1 VTGLQDSDMRIVS
14 KRSSASGQTITR
26 IKHQRGSWTEFLPAD
41 EDDYPL
47 LNKRYIAFERAATSF
62 LRKQD
67 FFEPNHITYLRFAV
81 CLFLLFSFGEL
92 SYLQILALAAL
103 GGVTDFFDGAFARS
117 ASKKT
122 RLGVLIDP
130 LADKFLMLT
139 ILYILVAK
147 RALDPCYLVLMAIME
162 THIIITPLLSLIR
175 NSLVGQRAGR
185 SSYPSLKRDGTDVIL
200 ARTRPAL
207 AGRVKVHLYAYAV
220 LSMMLGKAFQI
231 SFLSDLAHVLLILG
245 ICAGAAAYGAYVRRW
260 LKKPIGPTEGE
271 DTDLAHRVRTLS
283 R

>member
-1 VTGLQDSDMRIVS
+1 LTDLQYRNMSIVP
-14 KRSSASGQTITR
+14 KRRATSGQTISR
-26 IKHQRGSWTEFLPAD
+26 IKHHRGSWTEFLPAD

-47 LNKRYIAFERAATSF
+47 LNKRYIAFERAATTF

-67 FFEPNHITYLRFAV
+67 FVEPNHITYLRFAV
-81 CLFLLFSFGEL
+81 CLFLLFSFGQL
-92 SYLQILALAAL
+92 SYLQILTLAAI

-130 LADKFLMLT
+130 LADKLLMLT

-147 RALDPCYLVLMAIME
+147 RELDPRYLVLMAIME

-175 NSLVGQRAGR
+175 NSLVGQRVGR
-185 SSYPSLKRDGTDVIL
+185 SSYPSLKRDGTDDIL
-200 ARTRPAL
+200 ARTRPVL

-220 LSMMLGKAFQI
+220 LCMMLGKAFRV

-245 ICAGAAAYGAYVRRW
+245 MCAGAAAYGAYVMRW
-260 LKKPIGPTEGE
+260 LKKPMGPAQGE
-271 DTDLAHRVRTLS
+271 ATDLAHRV
-283 R
+283 

>member
-1 VTGLQDSDMRIVS
+1 LTDLQHSNMSTVS
-14 KRSSASGQTITR
+14 KRSSASGQTSAR
-26 IKHQRGSWTEFLPAD
+26 INHHRGSWTEFLPAD

-47 LNKRYIAFERAATSF
+47 LNKHYIAFERAATSF

-67 FFEPNHITYLRFAV
+67 FVEPNHITYLRFAV
-81 CLFLLFSFGEL
+81 CLFLLFSFGQL
-92 SYLQILALAAL
+92 SYLQILTLAAL

-130 LADKFLMLT
+130 LADKLLMLT
-139 ILYILVAK
+139 ILSILVAK
-147 RALDPCYLVLMAIME
+147 RALDPGYLVLMVIME

-175 NSLVGQRAGR
+175 NSLAGQRTGK
-185 SSYPSLKRDGTDVIL
+185 SSYQSLKRDGTDVIL

-207 AGRVKVHLYAYAV
+207 AGRIKVHLYAYAV
-220 LSMMLGKAFQI
+220 LSMMLAKAFQI

-245 ICAGAAAYGAYVRRW
+245 ICAGAAAYGAYVLRW
-260 LKKPIGPTEGE
+260 LKKPYPI
-271 DTDLAHRVRTLS
+271 S
-283 R
+283 

>member
-1 VTGLQDSDMRIVS
+1 MSIVP
-14 KRSSASGQTITR
+14 KRRATSGQTIAR
-26 IKHQRGSWTEFLPAD
+26 IKHHRGSWTEFLSAD

-67 FFEPNHITYLRFAV
+67 LVEPNHITYLRFAV
-81 CLFLLFSFGEL
+81 CLFLLFSFGQL
-92 SYLQILALAAL
+92 SYLQIFTLAAL
-103 GGVTDFFDGAFARS
+103 GAVTDFFDGAFARS

-130 LADKFLMLT
+130 LADKLLMIT

-147 RALDPCYLVLMAIME
+147 RALDPRYLVLMAIME
-162 THIIITPLLSLIR
+162 THVIIVPLLSLIR
-175 NSLVGQRAGR
+175 NSLVGQGTGR
-185 SSYPSLKRDGTDVIL
+185 SSYPSSKRDGTDAIL
-200 ARTRPAL
+200 MRTRPAL
-207 AGRVKVHLYAYAV
+207 PGRLKVHLYAYAV
-220 LSMMLGKAFQI
+220 LCVMLGKAFRV
-231 SFLSDLAHVLLILG
+231 SFLSDLGHVLLILG
-245 ICAGAAAYGAYVRRW
+245 ICAGATAYGAYVWRW
-260 LKKPIGPTEGE
+260 LKKPIGRTEGQ